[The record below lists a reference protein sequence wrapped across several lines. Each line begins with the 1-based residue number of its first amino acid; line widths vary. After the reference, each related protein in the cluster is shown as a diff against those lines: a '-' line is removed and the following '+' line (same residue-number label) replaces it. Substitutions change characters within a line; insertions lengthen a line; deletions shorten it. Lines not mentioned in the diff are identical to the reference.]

1 MKRSFSVVV
10 LIVVFASNL
19 NAINID
25 EAVEQA
31 LVNNNNIKKQ
41 QYIYDESKESINL
54 SKAAY
59 KPQLNLGY
67 TYNTYDK
74 NLGQGRDNSNASA
87 VITYNLFNGLSDMYN
102 LQSSRNLADTSKYNL
117 KAAKHDLIL
126 RTKQKYINYLKSLKN
141 IQTKKNAFK
150 LLEQQYKDS
159 ENRFEQGLLAKN
171 DLLQVNAQMLQAKQD
186 LERAYAN
193 SRISRFELKKILGG
207 KLDENENIED
217 LAKEVISID
226 GYNIQELEN
235 RSEIRAVKK
244 IIESLKNQKRANKGD
259 FLPSADLNLL
269 YTKFGDNASL
279 EVDNDVEEEQKT
291 ATITLTWNLYSSG
304 IDSTQD
310 IIFQKKILQTKE
322 DLEELKL
329 SVKLQYENALE
340 EFNVS
345 KLNYQTAKISLEQ
358 SKENYKIVN
367 NRFKEGLSS
376 STDLINANFLLSQA
390 KQSFDNAFYNRFLA
404 KAALDRI
411 FEK

>member
-102 LQSSRNLADTSKYNL
+102 LQSSRNLADTSMYNL

-217 LAKEVISID
+217 LAKEVVSID